1 MKRQRPKIGDVFSV
15 ELSDGHYATGQ
26 VVGRE
31 REVLNSIT
39 CAFFNAKLAEPT
51 TGLDFAGA
59 LISCLFVT
67 ADLLNR
73 GKWKI
78 TGNEPTAVAQ
88 KDQPYEQFRSN
99 GWVGAK
105 MIGSGN
111 VKEFLNAYHGLCYW
125 DDWHDP
131 TYLDSLLI
139 DPSAKPKA
147 LKLKAEQ
154 DGDDQPAAALDS
166 KAK

>member
-15 ELSDGHYATGQ
+15 ELSDGDYVTGQ

-39 CAFFNAKLAEPT
+39 CAFFGTKLGEPAS
-51 TGLDFAGA
+51 GLDSAGA
-59 LISCLFVT
+59 LISCLFVS

-78 TGNEPTAVAQ
+78 TGNESISIAQ
-88 KDQPYEQFRSN
+88 EDQPFEHLRSN

-105 MIGSGN
+105 MMGSGN
-111 VKEFLNAYHGLCYW
+111 VEEFLNAYHRLCYW

-131 TYLDSLLI
+131 TYLDALLI
-139 DPSAKPKA
+139 DPSAKPKR

-154 DGDDQPAAALDS
+154 DGAGDSPPALS
-166 KAK
+166 